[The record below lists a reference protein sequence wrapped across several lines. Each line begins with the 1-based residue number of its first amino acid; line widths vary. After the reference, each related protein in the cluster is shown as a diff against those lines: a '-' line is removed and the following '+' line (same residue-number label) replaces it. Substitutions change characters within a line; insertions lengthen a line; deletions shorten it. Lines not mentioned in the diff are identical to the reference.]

1 MQPFERLERDF
12 ARFVGCEPEQMVV
25 CSSGTAALHLALESL
40 GIPEVGCVVVPDYTM
55 IACPRA
61 VSMARMVPMFADVD
75 ARSLTLCPN
84 DMDFA
89 LDDAQAIMPVAVYGR
104 SVHPSVFDLA
114 RKHDLKIVEDLAEAH
129 GVPPHPS
136 TDAACWSFY
145 ANKIV
150 AGEEGGA
157 VMFKD
162 VHAANVARELRC
174 LGFGPERDYW
184 HRPHGH
190 NYRLA
195 NALASLVGESL
206 AHVKRNVERRRV
218 CESVWDEATPDEW
231 RMPRRQA
238 PWVYD
243 LRIPGIGWETQAR
256 LVREL
261 RDQGIEARPGFKPM
275 HLQDEFSRSHSRSP
289 DFPNSSSAS
298 REIVYLPLLPVIDQ
312 ATARSVVETIRI
324 VVGR

>member
-61 VSMARMVPMFADVD
+61 VSMSRMVPMFADVD
-75 ARSLTLCPN
+75 ARSLTLCQN
-84 DMDFA
+84 DMDYA
-89 LDDAQAIMPVAVYGR
+89 LEDAQAIMPVAVYGR

-136 TDAACWSFY
+136 SDAACWSFY
-145 ANKIV
+145 VNKIV

-162 VHAANVARELRC
+162 SHAANVARELRC

-184 HRPHGH
+184 HRPRGH

-195 NALASLVGESL
+195 NALASLIGENLSQ
-206 AHVKRNVERRRV
+206 VKRNVEKRRV
-218 CESVWDEATPDEW
+218 CEAVWNDATPDEW
-231 RMPRRQA
+231 RMLKRDA

-243 LRIPGIGWETQAR
+243 LRIPGMDWDAQAVI
-256 LVREL
+256 VREL
-261 RDQGIEARPGFKPM
+261 RAEGIEARPGFKPM
-275 HLQDEFSRSHSRSP
+275 HLQDEYSRGYRDST
-289 DFPNSSSAS
+289 FPNSTSAS
-298 REIVYLPLLPVIDQ
+298 REIFYLPLLPVVTPE
-312 ATARSVVETIRI
+312 TARKALNIVRR
-324 VVGR
+324 VVGC